1 MEFTE
6 VIHNWAARCWTAAWS
21 PGMAAGEDNSEKGE
35 KGQADKADAGDLTS
49 AQKKAAEDRLMT
61 VSTRA
66 REIREL
72 QERVN
77 CASIRLNIWAG
88 TARVSG
94 GGHQAVDVLQNCHCA
109 STRSEPAQAIRGD
122 CS

>member
-1 MEFTE
+1 MDRTE

-77 CASIRLNIWAG
+77 SDVTPRLCKYSTQYMG
-88 TARVSG
+88 R
-94 GGHQAVDVLQNCHCA
+94 HCK
-109 STRSEPAQAIRGD
+109 G
-122 CS
+122 